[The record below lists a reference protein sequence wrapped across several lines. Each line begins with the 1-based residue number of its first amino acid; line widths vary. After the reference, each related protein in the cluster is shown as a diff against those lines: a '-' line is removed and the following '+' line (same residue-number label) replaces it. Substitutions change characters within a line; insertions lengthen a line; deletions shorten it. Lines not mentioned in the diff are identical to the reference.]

1 MVKVY
6 QTLYRRNVHEMI
18 FIFFSADF
26 YKGRLTDKELA
37 DLENPPTTPKTI
49 KEKGKVASKRRP
61 SRPPK
66 RVVVEEEDEEV
77 E

>member
-1 MVKVY
+1 M
-6 QTLYRRNVHEMI
+6 TFI
-18 FIFFSADF
+18 FISVDF

-49 KEKGKVASKRRP
+49 KEKGVVASRRRP

-66 RVVVEEEDEEV
+66 RVVVEEEEDEEV